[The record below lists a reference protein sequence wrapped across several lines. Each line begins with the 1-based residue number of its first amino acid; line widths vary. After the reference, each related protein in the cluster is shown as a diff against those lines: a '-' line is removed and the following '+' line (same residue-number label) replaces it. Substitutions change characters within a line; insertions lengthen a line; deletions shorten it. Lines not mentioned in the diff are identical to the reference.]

1 MRQIKPYVDFN
12 DAMQRIERD
21 MALRLVKIAHAQR
34 GKMAAALVSSGIRS
48 PQVSKA
54 VTEIA
59 GNTARLAGE
68 EIVVTFPVID
78 RHLHTMLDAVL
89 REDERPFI
97 PDGTLADTAARRAM
111 TMDLTGAWGR
121 IFAGKLLQAVF
132 RLQANAKTTTGEAV
146 DQLLGEVDPLGV
158 AANPSI
164 WAKSAGELVLWAND
178 AFWDDVNGTTAETY
192 GLVAAGTEKQYY
204 KQWVSGIDERTTETC
219 LILNGAVVPL
229 EEPFQVTG
237 TPRFADEVD
246 GPPGHWNCRS
256 ALALIRED
264 ELGDEL
270 TQRMAAARDT
280 EAERRKGLG
289 PGDRSRE
296 LRLAQSG
303 GRARHSILTGVGGN
317 ARGEAI
323 WRTKRIYR
331 RPGSGVEQGG
341 VTGVDMYEHF
351 HVVKKKP

>member
-34 GKMAAALVSSGIRS
+34 GKMAAALVSTGIRD
-48 PQVSKA
+48 PRMGRNVA
-54 VTEIA
+54 EIA
-59 GNTARLAGE
+59 NDTARLAGE
-68 EIVVTFPVID
+68 EIVATFPVID
-78 RHLHTMLDAVL
+78 RHLHTMLDDVL

-97 PDGTLADTAARRAM
+97 PDGPLADTAARRAM
-111 TMDLTGAWGR
+111 TMDLSGAWAR
-121 IFAGKLLQAVF
+121 ILAGKLLQAIL
-132 RLQANAKTTTGEAV
+132 RLQANAKTTGDAV
-146 DQLLGEVDPLGV
+146 DQLLGEIDPLGV

-164 WAKSAGELVLWAND
+164 WIKGVNELRLWSAD
-178 AFWDDVNGTTAETY
+178 AFWDNTNGTVAETY
-192 GLVAAGTEKQYY
+192 GMVAAGTEKQYY

-219 LILNGAVVPL
+219 LILHGAVVPL

-270 TQRMAAARDT
+270 TQRMAAARDA

-341 VTGVDMYEHF
+341 VLGVDMYEQF